1 MASASNFYLAYILD
15 DDPGILK
22 IVSRILDQRNISS
35 RTFSDVSGLFAALKV
50 ALPSLLVLD
59 LALGGSDAIDVLREL
74 DEIRYPGKILLISGR
89 DEPTLNEATRIG
101 MARGLTMLRPLAKPF
116 FPADLFERLDED
128 VPSRRRVLPESAPVN
143 PAGIDPV
150 SALNKGWMTLWYQP
164 KFDIAGTEVV
174 GAEALIRLIHPDLGV
189 IPPRDFLP
197 PPGDPVMD
205 SLSEFVLVSALA
217 DWREFASRGLPL
229 KLSIN
234 MPVSVLAKAAFVRLV
249 RERMPRAPD
258 FPGLIVEVTEDEA
271 IADLAVISEVAVQ
284 LKLCGVNLSIDDV
297 GVAHSGLSRFLD
309 LPFVEVKIDR
319 RFVHGCASDQAKL
332 TLCKMIVDLAHHFD
346 ATACA
351 EGVEEEADLEAL
363 AEIKCDHAQG
373 FLLGRPMEFEAFV
386 GKHARRDDLD
396 GKVGLRPPGPR

>member
-1 MASASNFYLAYILD
+1 L
-15 DDPGILK
+15 
-22 IVSRILDQRNISS
+22 
-35 RTFSDVSGLFAALKV
+35 DVSDLFAALKV

-59 LALGGSDAIDVLREL
+59 LALRGSDAIDVLRKL
-74 DEIRYPGKILLISGR
+74 DEICYPGKILLISGR
-89 DEPTLNEATRIG
+89 DEPTLKEARRIG
-101 MARGLTMLRPLAKPF
+101 IARGLTMLRPLAKPF
-116 FPADLFERLDED
+116 FPADFFERLDED
-128 VPSRRRVLPESAPVN
+128 VAPRGMALPESATAD
-143 PAGIDPV
+143 PAGMDAA
-150 SALNKGWMTLWYQP
+150 SALNNGWMTLWYQP
-164 KFDIAGTEVV
+164 KFDIAGTEIV

-197 PPGDPVMD
+197 PAGDPVMHR
-205 SLSEFVLVSALA
+205 LSEFVLVSALV
-217 DWREFASRGLPL
+217 DWQEFVNRGLPL

-234 MPVSVLAKAAFVRLV
+234 MPVSVLAKAAFVRLA
-249 RERMPRAPD
+249 RERMPRGPD

-271 IADLAVISEVAVQ
+271 IADLVLISEVAVQ

-351 EGVEEEADLEAL
+351 EGVEEENDLEAL

-373 FLLGRPMEFEAFV
+373 FLLGRPMDFEAFV
-386 GKHARRDDLD
+386 GKHVRRDDLNKK
-396 GKVGLRPPGPR
+396 GGLMPLGPR